1 MSYIYI
7 FIYKH
12 YTLYIYIY
20 KNFKAINNVLNDA
33 KMVLKTH
40 LFIKN
45 ISLFLQKLRQCNKNL
60 TKYQAKINT
69 SINTN

>member
-1 MSYIYI
+1 M
-7 FIYKH
+7 
-12 YTLYIYIY
+12 
-20 KNFKAINNVLNDA
+20 NNVLNDA

>member
-1 MSYIYI
+1 M
-7 FIYKH
+7 
-12 YTLYIYIY
+12 
-20 KNFKAINNVLNDA
+20 NNVLNDA

-40 LFIKN
+40 LLIKN
-45 ISLFLQKLRQCNKNL
+45 ISLFLQKLRQGNKNL